1 MFRMLI
7 WIVLSALCYS
17 GVMVTTVNAFE
28 EKNPLVDVM
37 GQYLGTDQIEQSVM
51 DQMTALDNWDITLSE
66 EDADAT
72 VNDLQSRFND
82 TFSQL
87 ETELGKIGAE
97 NDLSDVSD
105 LTTGLEEIHTLFEQ
119 LYTDACNTVS
129 NGKADMDKEEVT
141 EADVE
146 AMNQKF
152 LDMLDKFDK
161 AVTSV
166 FKDDQTLAD
175 SQTVSDAIRDINDK
189 IEFDEESVMSD
200 FESMVNE
207 VAETDEAKALTE
219 RVASQI
225 QLIEEKLNE
234 ENKAE

>member
-7 WIVLSALCYS
+7 WIMLSALCYS

-28 EKNPLVDVM
+28 ENNPLVDVM
-37 GQYLGTDQIEQSVM
+37 EQYLGTDQIEQSVK
-51 DQMTALDNWDITLSE
+51 DQMTALDNWEITLSE
-66 EDADAT
+66 EEADAT
-72 VNDLQSRFND
+72 VNDLHSRFDD

-119 LYTDACNTVS
+119 LYTEVCNTDS
-129 NGKADMDKEEVT
+129 NGKADMNKEEVT

-152 LDMLDKFDK
+152 LDMLDKFDQ

-166 FKDDQTLAD
+166 FKDDPTVAD
-175 SQTVSDAIRDINDK
+175 NQAVTDAIRDVNGK
-189 IEFDEESVMSD
+189 IEFDEETVMTD
-200 FESMVNE
+200 LETLVNE
-207 VAETDEAKALTE
+207 VAETDEAKELTDK
-219 RVASQI
+219 VASQI
-225 QLIEEKLNE
+225 QLIEEKMNK